1 MTTDAAIFQGLSWNP
16 ITDLNGL
23 FAYHFM
29 VNALIAG
36 TVVAVSAS
44 AIGWFMVI
52 RRQAFSG
59 HTLAV
64 VAFPGA
70 AGAILIGLPALA
82 GYYAAC
88 LVGAL
93 VLAAV
98 SASDTR
104 SVSAESAAIGTVQAF
119 GLALG
124 FLFVSLYGGLLS
136 GYESLLFGTFLGI
149 TDHQVVILIA
159 VTLCALVILAAI
171 GRPLYFASVD
181 GTVAAANGVPIAA
194 LSITYL
200 LQLGLA
206 VAATSQI
213 TGALLVF
220 ALLVAPAAAAQQL
233 TTRPARSLALTLLIG
248 LAVTWLGLALAYY
261 SVYPVGFYVTSLA
274 FAGYLI
280 ARGTRTASQRTTH
293 RPRPQPSRGGEAVA
307 R

>member
-171 GRPLYFASVD
+171 GRPLYFASID
-181 GTVAAANGVPIAA
+181 GTVAAANGVPVAA

-200 LQLGLA
+200 LLLGLA

-274 FAGYLI
+274 FAADLI

>member
-200 LQLGLA
+200 LLLGLA

-261 SVYPVGFYVTSLA
+261 SIYPVGFYVTSLA
-274 FAGYLI
+274 FAAYLI

>member
-1 MTTDAAIFQGLSWNP
+1 MTTEASIFQGLSWNP
-16 ITDLNGL
+16 LTDLNGL

-36 TVVAVSAS
+36 TVVAISAS

-52 RRQAFSG
+52 RRQTFSG

-70 AGAILIGLPALA
+70 AGAILVGLPALA

-93 VLAAV
+93 VLALV

-104 SVSAESAAIGTVQAF
+104 GLSSESAAIGTVQAF

-149 TDHQVVILIA
+149 TDHQVMILIA
-159 VTLCALVILAAI
+159 VSVCALVILAAI
-171 GRPLYFASVD
+171 GRPLYFASID

-194 LSITYL
+194 LSVVYL
-200 LQLGLA
+200 LLLGLA

-220 ALLVAPAAAAQQL
+220 ALLVAPAATAQQL
-233 TTRPARSLALTLLIG
+233 TARPARGLALTLVIG
-248 LAVTWLGLALAYY
+248 LAVTWSGLALAYY
-261 SVYPVGFYVTSLA
+261 SIYPVGFYVTSLA
-274 FAGYLI
+274 FAAYLL
-280 ARGTRTASQRTTH
+280 ARGARAA
-293 RPRPQPSRGGEAVA
+293 GAVA
-307 R
+307 G